1 MKRVFIVLT
10 ILLVLISFVS
20 SNYNNVSLGYSSK
33 KTEVVQLLLKIG
45 DSKMIVGENVFDLYA
60 SPETLN
66 NTIYIPVTAIAKGFG
81 TDVEWAPES
90 LDVIITFLDIR
101 IDLRINEDIVLING
115 NPVTIKPVY
124 LKNGIP
130 MVPLEVLT
138 EGLLANISFDQDKKI
153 LTVSSSMSNFDK
165 NLKWITVL
173 YPKDGLILPSGIFK
187 VSPYSSITFTIIP
200 KEFYNIKDVKVDGES
215 VGSVK
220 SYTFDNI
227 NLDHSLEVIFEPYA
241 FSINAYSS
249 LGGNIL
255 PNGNIKAE
263 FNETKTFKIVPNKGY
278 VIKDVS
284 VDGHSIGT
292 VSSYTFEKITSNH
305 TIYAE
310 FEKEFVLTYITLEV
324 GSKKALVNG
333 DTYVIDVPAT
343 IIENRTYVPLRFVAE
358 QLNCDVKWDSAQKK
372 ITITNGNTKIELWI
386 GKSSALVNGKSVP
399 IDSTNSKVVPIIKD
413 GRTLVPIR
421 FVSESLGFY
430 VDYNSAKK
438 LVLISNAP
446 IVNLDGAVGYLE
458 KTINYKEKSYYFK
471 VIKIDPKV
479 KGIKFLPSLSVNGF
493 NKGANYKS
501 FLLPNTV
508 VLVNGLP
515 FDTDTFETYGTIFGN
530 MDGKI
535 AKGFVET
542 LIIDH
547 DGNCSYEEGEVKVKA
562 TITNED
568 KKIDEIILDCI
579 NKSTFGRSA
588 IYTKWYKDDIYLDK
602 GEVLLI
608 TNGNGL
614 VINKV
619 LGPGKVNPSKLLSQG
634 YLGILT
640 YERWGDSSSLI
651 LSDSLQVKLK
661 ITINDRD
668 ITNSFFVQSSPL
680 VVKDGKPFD
689 GASRYPDS
697 YRMTKSGA
705 RVFIATDGRY
715 VYFII
720 TPTPMSLRNDPA
732 GEIILKLGYFKYVL
746 SLDGGGST
754 TFYYRDKFVY
764 TPGRQLVT
772 CVAVVNE
779 VP

>member
-471 VIKIDPKV
+471 VIKIDP
-479 KGIKFLPSLSVNGF
+479 
-493 NKGANYKS
+493 
-501 FLLPNTV
+501 
-508 VLVNGLP
+508 
-515 FDTDTFETYGTIFGN
+515 
-530 MDGKI
+530 
-535 AKGFVET
+535 
-542 LIIDH
+542 
-547 DGNCSYEEGEVKVKA
+547 
-562 TITNED
+562 
-568 KKIDEIILDCI
+568 
-579 NKSTFGRSA
+579 
-588 IYTKWYKDDIYLDK
+588 
-602 GEVLLI
+602 
-608 TNGNGL
+608 
-614 VINKV
+614 
-619 LGPGKVNPSKLLSQG
+619 
-634 YLGILT
+634 
-640 YERWGDSSSLI
+640 
-651 LSDSLQVKLK
+651 
-661 ITINDRD
+661 
-668 ITNSFFVQSSPL
+668 
-680 VVKDGKPFD
+680 
-689 GASRYPDS
+689 
-697 YRMTKSGA
+697 
-705 RVFIATDGRY
+705 
-715 VYFII
+715 
-720 TPTPMSLRNDPA
+720 
-732 GEIILKLGYFKYVL
+732 
-746 SLDGGGST
+746 
-754 TFYYRDKFVY
+754 
-764 TPGRQLVT
+764 
-772 CVAVVNE
+772 
-779 VP
+779 